1 LEPYED
7 IENKDKSKLQSDNYQ
22 SRPMQSYNL
31 TDDAIKWKSKIAIDT
46 IVKFLKN
53 DKKYKPLQATVM
65 GCGGT
70 GKSFIINTII
80 SIIRNMTQMNDTVK
94 VGAPSG
100 AAAYNV
106 QGSTLHRPLGISVS
120 RPEEKVTG
128 TALENLQKL
137 KHILCLIID
146 ERSML
151 SSKVLAAAE
160 RNVRHSVYKGQNG
173 GEIWGGVPAVLLF
186 GDNYQLF
193 PVIEEGAIQGSS
205 KKKLKVP
212 QTPTAKT
219 STSQLLCKRGSYLFT
234 HVMLETVFTLNKNYR
249 VKNKEFRD
257 LLGRLSQENQQ
268 NEMQT

>member
-1 LEPYED
+1 
-7 IENKDKSKLQSDNYQ
+7 
-22 SRPMQSYNL
+22 
-31 TDDAIKWKSKIAIDT
+31 
-46 IVKFLKN
+46 
-53 DKKYKPLQATVM
+53 
-65 GCGGT
+65 
-70 GKSFIINTII
+70 
-80 SIIRNMTQMNDTVK
+80 MNDILK

-106 QGSTLHRPLGISVS
+106 QGSTLHRLLVISVS

-128 TALENLQKL
+128 TVLENLQECL
-137 KHILCLIID
+137 KHLLCLIID

-173 GEIWGGVPAVLLF
+173 GEIWGGVPVVLLF

-193 PVIEEGAIQGSS
+193 PVIEEGAIQGYL

-219 STSQLLCKRGSYLFT
+219 SASQLLCQRGSYLFT
-234 HVMLETVFTLNKNYR
+234 HVMSETVFTLDKNYR
-249 VKNKEFRD
+249 VKNKEFCD
-257 LLGRLSQENQQ
+257 LLGRLC
-268 NEMQT
+268 T